1 MIILAIYLLVLG
13 SFLFAH
19 HCASVR
25 SGTHL
30 DPYRDVGQGGIT
42 KEGVDQQL
50 ALLKDCR

>member
-1 MIILAIYLLVLG
+1 VIILAIYLLVLG

-19 HCASVR
+19 HCACIR

-42 KEGVDQQL
+42 KEGVDRQL
-50 ALLKDCR
+50 AMLKDWR